1 MQTSKKLRIVEFS
14 SSPQKCV
21 KHYCVQGSMLALTVD
36 SRKMNKFTLQRFAF
50 KKPEKGD
57 KDVQMI
63 IKGRI

>member
-1 MQTSKKLRIVEFS
+1 MGYS
-14 SSPQKCV
+14 SGPQRSV
-21 KHYCVQGSMLALTVD
+21 RRYCVLSSMLALTVD
-36 SRKMNKFTLQRFAF
+36 NRKMNKFTLQQFAF